1 MLLGPAISLGTM
13 LCALPLGAQVWAL
26 PISGRSRLPFAWGN
40 DSLPAPLIAFP
51 DHLVRLRERVAWEL
65 QHNPAVQYVV
75 VLLSVP
81 RATLDRSTSWATFVR
96 EVDPALLQGWGSGLG
111 IEEAVGFAEP
121 LQLQR
126 YPLGATVVPPL
137 MWETAP
143 LPCKFAADI
152 QS

>member
-1 MLLGPAISLGTM
+1 M
-13 LCALPLGAQVWAL
+13 
-26 PISGRSRLPFAWGN
+26 
-40 DSLPAPLIAFP
+40 
-51 DHLVRLRERVAWEL
+51 
-65 QHNPAVQYVV
+65 
-75 VLLSVP
+75 
-81 RATLDRSTSWATFVR
+81 R

-143 LPCKFAADI
+143 LPCKFAAVALKVGRRIAGDLEEPTFQKLGSFPSWAELKMKDREGLTRVAVEIDI
-152 QS
+152 NQRPRVGRLDVRAYGRRALVDLLACLLC